1 MLIDFHYAKVYF
13 WMRVYNIEIRILVKF
28 IELKPKLIEIKVQT
42 YVPYLFVSNDL
53 IRINI
58 SYQLD
63 HLK

>member
-1 MLIDFHYAKVYF
+1 
-13 WMRVYNIEIRILVKF
+13 MRIIYNIEIRILVKF

-63 HLK
+63 QLIWV

>member
-13 WMRVYNIEIRILVKF
+13 WMGVYNIEIRILVKF

>member
-1 MLIDFHYAKVYF
+1 
-13 WMRVYNIEIRILVKF
+13 MRIIYNIEIRILVKF
-28 IELKPKLIEIKVQT
+28 IELKPKLIDIKVQT

-63 HLK
+63 HLKCQGKKYSSVV